1 MGYAV
6 IFDDDSMLVYLLCNT
21 FSLEFNIGFREIQ
34 HTIYE
39 GENVSLI
46 VEEKQGFV
54 GGLANG
60 GVHEHRLLGA
70 FLVFFKVDSSAT
82 ES

>member
-1 MGYAV
+1 MMKVHWY
-6 IFDDDSMLVYLLCNT
+6 IYCLIW
-21 FSLEFNIGFREIQ
+21 FSLDFSIGFREIQ

-46 VEEKQGFV
+46 VEEKHGFI
-54 GGLANG
+54 GGAARG
-60 GVHEHRLLGA
+60 GVPEGRLLGA
-70 FLVFFKVDSSAT
+70 FLVYFKVDSSAT